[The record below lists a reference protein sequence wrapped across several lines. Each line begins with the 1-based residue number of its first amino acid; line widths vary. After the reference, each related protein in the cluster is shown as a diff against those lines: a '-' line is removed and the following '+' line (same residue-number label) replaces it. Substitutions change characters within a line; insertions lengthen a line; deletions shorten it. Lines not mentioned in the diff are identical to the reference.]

1 MIYKGRKEVPEAVA
15 SQLAM
20 AAAIGNSGGS
30 GSKNENYSGHMVGF
44 FGGKDDTATFYV
56 FTKVLA

>member
-1 MIYKGRKEVPEAVA
+1 MAEAK
-15 SQLAM
+15 AM
-20 AAAIGNSGGS
+20 EATAMEAAATATLATVAVEAKMKIILVTCS
-30 GSKNENYSGHMVGF
+30 GF